1 MWIFP
6 CLLFTLGLVI
16 TIIKLSLAA
25 KLRNGMAVA
34 LAAAFLPLPFF
45 PLTVRINMADITAL
59 LGDYG
64 VLSTLCTIF
73 IGEAI
78 ISMWLFVNLM
88 KFDYLRENAGWKR
101 ILSIFPATGFLIGL
115 VVIQVFLFNFMEGRT
130 FWIIA
135 GSYSAIVFFSV
146 CLGMLF
152 VRWIF
157 RRGIFRLEALL
168 VLLFFQLVLSMFL
181 PMIIAGIEAPETHF
195 QADLFSITVTAGC
208 AFVLMS
214 GGYLF
219 STILKKQP

>member
-6 CLLFTLGLVI
+6 CILFTLGLLI
-16 TIIKLSLAA
+16 TIIKLSLAV
-25 KLRNGMAVA
+25 KMRNSIAVA

-101 ILSIFPATGFLIGL
+101 VISVFPAAGFLIGL
-115 VVIQVFLFNFMEGRT
+115 VVIQIFLFNFMNGRA
-130 FWIIA
+130 FLMIA
-135 GSYSAIVFFSV
+135 GSYSAIIFFSV

-152 VRWIF
+152 VRRIF
-157 RRGIFRLEALL
+157 RRGIFRLESLL
-168 VLLFFQLVLSMFL
+168 VLLFFQLILSMFL
-181 PMIIAGIEAPETHF
+181 PMIVAGIEVPETHF
-195 QADLFSITVTAGC
+195 QVELFSIAVTGGC
-208 AFVLMS
+208 AFALIS

-219 STILKKQP
+219 SSIFKDQS